1 MDIFSKI
8 LSFFM
13 SVVLFLSGAVRGS
26 TRDKAQNLRVVSY
39 LVINSLSAL
48 DTLDCSHF
56 GDLTDVILFG
66 SLAGMN
72 GDGEVELCDDFA
84 AIVAR
89 IKELG
94 EGYGLKWHL
103 NFNLLAEHDQKTELR
118 DAFRGKKLAQN
129 IRAVLEEYD
138 LDGAFFDYEFPQEW
152 DAKLD
157 FSIFLIA
164 LNKCLGDDYLIGA
177 ALQPW
182 CASFLPGA
190 VAAIDMV
197 ELMCYDNWDENGFHS
212 TMALAKQDVK
222 NMVKLGYKLHQI
234 DLGLPFYARPTTK
247 EARWYDYREYW
258 DQIDENGLAEEEG
271 TGLIASFNTPSL
283 IYDKTEWAIR
293 TGLGGVMIW
302 HYACDVPADNDAS
315 LFGAITRAKTDLS
328 EPER

>member
-118 DAFRGKKLAQN
+118 DAFRGKSW
-129 IRAVLEEYD
+129 
-138 LDGAFFDYEFPQEW
+138 QETSAPYW
-152 DAKLD
+152 KNTNSTGRSLTTN
-157 FSIFLIA
+157 FRRNGTRSWIS
-164 LNKCLGDDYLIGA
+164 
-177 ALQPW
+177 
-182 CASFLPGA
+182 AS
-190 VAAIDMV
+190 
-197 ELMCYDNWDENGFHS
+197 S
-212 TMALAKQDVK
+212 
-222 NMVKLGYKLHQI
+222 
-234 DLGLPFYARPTTK
+234 
-247 EARWYDYREYW
+247 
-258 DQIDENGLAEEEG
+258 
-271 TGLIASFNTPSL
+271 
-283 IYDKTEWAIR
+283 
-293 TGLGGVMIW
+293 
-302 HYACDVPADNDAS
+302 
-315 LFGAITRAKTDLS
+315 
-328 EPER
+328 